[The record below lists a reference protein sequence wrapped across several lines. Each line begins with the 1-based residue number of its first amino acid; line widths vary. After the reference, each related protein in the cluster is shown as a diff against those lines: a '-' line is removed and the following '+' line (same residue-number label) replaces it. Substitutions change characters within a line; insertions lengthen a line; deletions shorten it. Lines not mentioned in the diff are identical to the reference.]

1 MLNRLRQKFR
11 DVKTIKSLFERAEKH
26 ANASGQR
33 EPGSEHFVM
42 AALELPDR
50 TAQNVFRRLNADPN
64 QFGAAVAQQYNNAL
78 HDVGIALSQGDSLV
92 NETVPIQPHN
102 GIYKAK
108 PSVKTLI
115 ETLWELKKADSAL
128 PLLGAHVILAAISAQ
143 YGVTPRTLW
152 SMGVDPASLAAAAKA
167 EIAAI
172 HSA

>member
-1 MLNRLRQKFR
+1 MLNSFRQKFR
-11 DVKTIKSLFERAEKH
+11 DAKTIKTLFEKAEQH

-42 AALELPDR
+42 AAFGLSDG
-50 TAQNVFRRLNADPN
+50 TAQNAFRRLNADPN

-78 HDVGIALSQGDSLV
+78 HDVGIEFSRGNLPV
-92 NETVPIQPHN
+92 NETVPVPAIN

-115 ETLWELKKADSAL
+115 ATLWELKKTDSA
-128 PLLGAHVILAAISAQ
+128 PLMGAHVVLAAISAQ
-143 YGVTPRTLW
+143 FGVTPRTLQ
-152 SMGVDPASLAAAAKA
+152 SMGIDPASLAAAAKA
-167 EIAAI
+167 EIAST